1 MAFGGNLGVGR
12 GPFRKILRVRGKMIG
27 VGLVYWAKRNLARS
41 CLLGQVSTDVND
53 VVGDH
58 TQSDPT
64 PDAGR
69 PSIE

>member
-1 MAFGGNLGVGR
+1 
-12 GPFRKILRVRGKMIG
+12 MIG

-58 TQSDPT
+58 TDGQRELHWS
-64 PDAGR
+64 ANR
-69 PSIE
+69 I